1 MQLVSCHN
9 GVLRTLSVRSLR
21 AGPLVPARADPLIPS
36 PGTPGEGQGGGFGKR
51 LQLSKP
57 PPPPSPGVPGERVE
71 ALRREPSGADAHRWF
86 RTGLPVLD
94 VLPPGGAFA
103 RGAVHEVL
111 SEPSQ
116 ARPSYF
122 ALLLAKSAAQSSPG
136 GAVVWSDPRGE
147 LYPPALAAAGLPLE
161 RLFLLRPKSADDEV
175 WAITECLRSPGV
187 AATVAALERLTDI
200 QARRLQLA
208 AERGGGVGLLLRTT
222 GRRCAAHYAAAT
234 RWLVRPRPLPVE
246 GKGDM
251 RVQRWIVELIHGH
264 GGQVAKAVVL
274 EVSRGNGNGSANAL
288 DHVCAFEAV
297 ADRRDATP
305 LDRPARVPA

>member
-9 GVLRTLSVRSLR
+9 GVLRTLSVRSLQ
-21 AGPLVPARADPLIPS
+21 VARASS
-36 PGTPGEGQGGGFGKR
+36 PCLLTEDETGVG
-51 LQLSKP
+51 
-57 PPPPSPGVPGERVE
+57 SPCHGHG
-71 ALRREPSGADAHRWF
+71 RWF
-86 RTGLPVLD
+86 RTGLPMLD
-94 VLPPGGAFA
+94 ALPPGGAFA

-111 SEPSQ
+111 SEPGR

-122 ALLLAKSAAQSSPG
+122 ALLLAKSAAQASPG

-147 LYPPALAAAGLPLE
+147 LYPPALAAAGVPLE
-161 RLFLLRPKSADDEV
+161 RLFLLRPKNADDEV
-175 WAITECLRSPGV
+175 WAVTECLRSRGV

-222 GRRCAAHYAAAT
+222 GKRAAAHYAAAT
-234 RWLVRPRPLPVE
+234 RWLVRPRPLPRAGE
-246 GKGDM
+246 GEREGPDVRVPDVGMPDM

-274 EVSRGNGNGSANAL
+274 EVSRGNGSADAL
-288 DHVCAFEAV
+288 DHVCAFEAL
-297 ADRRDATP
+297 ADRSSPP
-305 LDRPARVPA
+305 LSRPERVPA

>member
-21 AGPLVPARADPLIPS
+21 AGPLVPSRAGPFLPS
-36 PGTPGEGQGGGFGKR
+36 PAEGQGGGLCKGR
-51 LQLSKP
+51 DLPEP
-57 PPPPSPGVPGERVE
+57 PPPPCPGVPGEGVE
-71 ALRREPSGADAHRWF
+71 GLGSDTHRWF
-86 RTGLPVLD
+86 RTGLPLLD
-94 VLPPGGAFA
+94 ALSPGGAFA

-111 SEPSQ
+111 SEPGG

-122 ALLLAKSAAQSSPG
+122 ALLLAKSAAQASPG
-136 GAVVWSDPRGE
+136 GAVVWSDPRCE
-147 LYPPALAAAGLPLE
+147 LYPPALAAAGVPLE

-175 WAITECLRSPGV
+175 WAVSECLRSRGV

-208 AERGGGVGLLLRTT
+208 AETGGGVGLLLRTT
-222 GRRCAAHYAAAT
+222 GKRSAAHYAAAT
-234 RWLVRPRPLPVE
+234 RWLVRPRPLPVKGERE
-246 GKGDM
+246 GPDMRGPDM
-251 RVQRWIVELIHGH
+251 RVQRWSVELVHGH

-274 EVSRGNGNGSANAL
+274 EVSRGSGTADAL

-297 ADRRDATP
+297 ADRRDAPP